1 MPFIECIISA
11 IFIKKNNNS
20 DNSSNNKNKIIS
32 MYLTEVKSKTMD
44 GLCVNRVI
52 V

>member
-1 MPFIECIISA
+1 MPFIEFIISA
-11 IFIKKNNNS
+11 IFIKKNN
-20 DNSSNNKNKIIS
+20 NSSNNKNKIIS